1 MQNTN
6 QKAVVKMAR
15 TLDTDQLV
23 QRQQEARQKLLEGF
37 YNGYQWVYPC
47 ADLHSFQGFDLA
59 LEYTQQSV
67 KQGKEIYQHDPATN
81 SGYYYAVSFWKS
93 PEDIQ
98 AILEASDLEV
108 EQKLI
113 IEVEEHNK
121 QQISLLA
128 DQLYQAQKN
137 KEEKVQREK
146 EDKAKAKALEEA
158 QAFISSQIAG
168 SK

>member
-15 TLDTDQLV
+15 IVDTNTLT

-37 YNGYQWVYPC
+37 YNGYQWTYPC

-67 KQGKEIYQHDPATN
+67 KEGKEIYPHNPATN

-93 PEDIQ
+93 KEDIQ

-108 EQKLI
+108 EQKLKEE
-113 IEVEEHNK
+113 IEAFNAAQVELLTRQLVEQELNK
-121 QQISLLA
+121 ERKKEDDRLA
-128 DQLYQAQKN
+128 AIQAKAAATAAKHIQDQL
-137 KEEKVQREK
+137 KEGK
-146 EDKAKAKALEEA
+146 
-158 QAFISSQIAG
+158 
-168 SK
+168 

>member
-6 QKAVVKMAR
+6 QKPVVKMAR
-15 TLDTDQLV
+15 TLNTDELAE
-23 QRQQEARQKLLEGF
+23 RQQQARQKLLEGF
-37 YNGYQWVYPC
+37 YNGYQWTYPC

-67 KQGKEIYQHDPATN
+67 KEGKEIYPHNPATN

-108 EQKLI
+108 EQKLKDEI
-113 IEVEEHNK
+113 AEHNNL
-121 QQISLLA
+121 QILTLQ
-128 DQLYQAQKN
+128 DQLVAVELA
-137 KEEKVQREK
+137 KEEKK
-146 EDKAKAKALEEA
+146 EQERLAAIKAKALKTA
-158 QAFISSQIAG
+158 TDHIQSQLQGAN
-168 SK
+168 